1 MMEKKERIKLV
12 KIFIGIMLLALLSGS
27 ALATQSV
34 AKDCNYDPILGFEIG
49 QIYPP
54 WQFWIWQRVYV
65 DLMPQIL
72 HDAELFVFGSM
83 LIGVLLIVLIV
94 KSGQHLTTH
103 GSADWANLQDLIRAK
118 ITDKEGVVLGINPF
132 TKKLL
137 MHDGPEHIL
146 LMAPTR
152 SGKGICV
159 IITTLLKWLHSVFVT
174 DVKGENYEKTA
185 GFRKRVL
192 KQKIIKFEPMNDD
205 GSSAR
210 WNPLAEIHFRSN
222 EEFSDIQNIVTMIV
236 DPEGKGQL
244 DYWAN
249 TGSALLIGTIL
260 HLMYT
265 HYVEEKP
272 LPTLTNVARFLSSPE
287 NDIDEQLEHMKVYP
301 HITPE
306 DFLSGNNIFQEI
318 YGEYVTNFEPYNTAL
333 NCDVHTIDALK
344 KVIQDQDNIDFCS
357 APFNALLTHPRV
369 AEAAAEMLNKAP
381 NEKSGVLS
389 TAKTFLNLYQNP
401 VVAKNISV
409 SDFCIND
416 LLDPREQVSFYLVIP
431 PRDLATLKP
440 LCRLLINSVLRTLIK
455 KMEFGEET
463 KHPKKQRLLLMLD
476 EFPQFGRLDTME
488 TALAV
493 CAGYG
498 IKVCVV
504 AQDINQLNKAYT
516 KDNSI
521 SANCH
526 VQVYFTPN
534 LDTGGATAQQI
545 SKMLGK
551 KTILTQS
558 KSEQGGLF
566 KNSTNTS
573 SMGRELMTPDEVAK
587 MDSEK
592 EIIFVAGH
600 KPVLGK
606 KLRYYMQPFFMKRLF
621 PPPLVSDK
629 CTYIYDFASLMK
641 VHEVELAALRKNKEK
656 IRQFKKQAEQEGT
669 QHAAN
674 K

>member
-1 MMEKKERIKLV
+1 MEQKERIKIA
-12 KIFIGIMLLALLSGS
+12 KIFIGIMLAAFVIGS
-27 ALATQSV
+27 SLATQSV
-34 AKDCNYDPILGFEIG
+34 AESCNYDPRLGWEIG
-49 QIYPP
+49 HFYLP
-54 WQFWIWQRVYV
+54 WQFWFWQREYADV
-65 DLMPQIL
+65 MPQIL
-72 HDAELFVFGSM
+72 HAGELWIYGAIFGGL
-83 LIGVLLIVLIV
+83 LIGGLIV
-94 KSGQHLTTH
+94 KARQHLTTH
-103 GSADWANLQDLIRAK
+103 GSADWATLQDIIKAK
-118 ITDKEGVVLGINPF
+118 IADAEGVILGINPF
-132 TKKLL
+132 TNKLL

-152 SGKGICV
+152 SGKGVGV
-159 IITTLLKWLHSVFVT
+159 IIPTLLKWLHSVFVT
-174 DVKGENYEKTA
+174 DVKGENYAITA
-185 GFRKRVL
+185 GFRKHVL
-192 KQKIIKFEPMNDD
+192 KQKVIKFEPMCDD

-260 HLMYT
+260 HLMYA

-287 NDIDEQLEHMKVYP
+287 RDIEEQLELMKVYP

-306 DFLSGNNIFQEI
+306 EFLSDSNIFQEI
-318 YGEYVTNFEPYNTAL
+318 YGEYVTNFEPYNESL
-333 NCDVHTIDALK
+333 NSDVHTLNDLK
-344 KVIQDQDNIDFCS
+344 EAIRHKGMVDFS
-357 APFNALLTHPRV
+357 QEPFKALLTHPRV

-381 NEKSGVLS
+381 NEQSGVLS

-416 LLDPREQVSFYLVIP
+416 LLDPRGQVSFYLVIP
-431 PRDLATLKP
+431 PRDLVTLKP

-455 KMEFGEET
+455 KMEFGEDA
-463 KHPKKQRLLLMLD
+463 KKMKKQRLLLMLD

-504 AQDINQLNKAYT
+504 AQDVNQLNKAYT

-534 LDTGGATAQQI
+534 LDTGGTTAQQI

-551 KTILTQS
+551 KTILVESQS
-558 KSEQGGLF
+558 NQGGLL
-566 KNSTNTS
+566 KISTNTS
-573 SMGRELMTPDEVAK
+573 AIGRELMTPDEVSK

-592 EIIFVAGH
+592 EIVFVAGN
-600 KPVLGK
+600 KPVFGK
-606 KLRYYMQPFFMKRLF
+606 KLRYYLQPFFKKRLLPE
-621 PPPLVSDK
+621 PPISDR
-629 CTYIYDFASLMK
+629 CTYINDFASLMK

-656 IRQFKKQAEQEGT
+656 IKNIKAQAEQEG
-669 QHAAN
+669 A
-674 K
+674 